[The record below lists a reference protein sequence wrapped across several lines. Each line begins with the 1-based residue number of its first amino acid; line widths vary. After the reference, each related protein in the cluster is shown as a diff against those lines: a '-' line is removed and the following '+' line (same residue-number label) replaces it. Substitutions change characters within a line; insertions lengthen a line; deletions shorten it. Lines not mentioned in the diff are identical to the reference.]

1 MTPRRAARIAP
12 EARPA
17 PAMPLI
23 ALGVNHQTAPVEVR
37 EKLAV
42 GENQMIEALHQ
53 LQQLDGVAEAAL
65 ISTCNRT
72 EIYARIDEGRA
83 ADIVNWLAQHN
94 GLSTDALST
103 YVFMHED
110 AAAVRHLFRVATG
123 LDSLILGE
131 PQILGQVK
139 EAWQQARNAGS
150 LRTPLDRLFQKSF
163 AVAKRVRT
171 DTRIGAHPVSV
182 AYAGVRLVRQVF
194 ANLDTATVLLIGAG
208 DTIELAAKH
217 LVNAEAK
224 HLLIANRTLEHAQAL
239 ASKVGGYA
247 LPLSEL
253 TRHLPEADVVISATA
268 AREPVLHAHTV
279 REALKARR
287 QRPMF
292 LLDLAVPRD
301 IEPAVAD
308 LPNAFLYSVDDLDQV
323 ISENKASRQVAAEQ
337 AKAIIEIAVEHFMA
351 WWRAQGQQDQL
362 RTLRHSAE
370 TAKTRALA
378 KARERLA
385 LGESAELVVER
396 LAHQLTNQL
405 LHLPS
410 TALRQAAL
418 QGDTATLVAAAK
430 LFPTKPGTPDP

>member
-1 MTPRRAARIAP
+1 
-12 EARPA
+12 
-17 PAMPLI
+17 LI

-37 EKLAV
+37 EKVAV
-42 GENQMIEALHQ
+42 GEAQMADTLRQ
-53 LQQLDGVAEAAL
+53 LQQVEGVEEAAL
-65 ISTCNRT
+65 VSTCNRT
-72 EIYARIDEGRA
+72 EIYARIDEGRVPAVVDWLARRNGLA
-83 ADIVNWLAQHN
+83 ADALA
-94 GLSTDALST
+94 T
-103 YVFMHED
+103 YVYTHEGD
-110 AAAVRHLFRVATG
+110 AAVRHLFRVATG
-123 LDSLILGE
+123 LDSLVLGE

-139 EAWQQARNAGS
+139 DAWQQARGAGS
-150 LRTPLDRLFQKSF
+150 LRTPLDRLFQQSF

-194 ANLDTATVLLIGAG
+194 ADLDRATVLLVGAG

-224 HLLIANRTLEHAQAL
+224 RLLIANRTLEHAQTL

-253 TRHLPEADVVISATA
+253 ARHLPEADVVISATA
-268 AREPVLHAHTV
+268 AREPVLRAADV
-279 REALKARR
+279 RDALKARR

-301 IEPAVAD
+301 IDAAVAQ
-308 LPNAFLYSVDDLDQV
+308 LPNAYLYTVDDLEQV
-323 ISENKASRQVAAEQ
+323 ISESKASRQAAAEQ
-337 AKAIIEIAVEHFMA
+337 AEAIIDLSVEHFMA
-351 WWRAQGQQDQL
+351 WWRAQGQQDSL
-362 RTLRHSAE
+362 RSLRRTAE
-370 TAKTRALA
+370 LAKADALA

-385 LGESAELVVER
+385 AGEPAEAVMER

-405 LHLPS
+405 LHAPS

-418 QGDTATLVAAAK
+418 DGDAATLAAAAK
-430 LFPTKPGTPDP
+430 LFAADGSPAGPNESA